1 MKHLATEAALSSGP
15 SECLLL
21 ECSDR
26 DLQLLITIAEAEWFT
41 ERFGLTVEP
50 GQITVA
56 SLRMLL
62 TTFCVVGPD
71 GEKVD
76 ESDYK
81 EAQKLQPTQ
90 PVVFNGTLEQFKDG
104 SGAFGIKACWSVVR
118 TPAGEKLW
126 ISVAKSGVVVKQTQ
140 LPPLG
145 PTIVNIKGL
154 EASWRVSS
162 KLGNHFRD
170 EHIPEGMENLELI
183 TFTLVAMEAASATE
197 FVSKVKEAIG
207 QADLQSSGG

>member
-21 ECSDR
+21 ECPDR
-26 DLQLLITIAEAEWFT
+26 DLQLLITIAEAERFT

-56 SLRMLL
+56 RLRMLL
-62 TTFCVVGPD
+62 TSFSVVGPN
-71 GEKVD
+71 GEHVD
-76 ESDYK
+76 ESEYK
-81 EAQKLQPTQ
+81 TPQKYR
-90 PVVFNGTLEQFKDG
+90 PVESVAFKGSLKQFSDG
-104 SGAFGIKACWSVVR
+104 SGMFGKKTCWSVVE
-118 TPAGEKLW
+118 TPEGEKLW
-126 ISVAKSGVVVKQTQ
+126 ISVAQTGVVVKQTQ
-140 LPPLG
+140 LSPLG

-183 TFTLVAMEAASATE
+183 TFTLVAMEAANTAE
-197 FVSKVKEAIG
+197 FISRVRKAIEEAG
-207 QADLQSSGG
+207 LEAAGG